1 VAGQAQFPRRTR
13 PSHPAGQDL
22 KKWLIRPFQTKQAY
36 APRAVA
42 ARAGLWGNHGYEADC
57 AAVWVDADGDPLDGS
72 KRFQLC
78 LPATPP
84 VDGFW
89 SLTMY

>member
-1 VAGQAQFPRRTR
+1 M
-13 PSHPAGQDL
+13 
-22 KKWLIRPFQTKQAY
+22 
-36 APRAVA
+36 
-42 ARAGLWGNHGYEADC
+42 GNHGYEADC

-89 SLTMY
+89 TLTMY